1 MFAVA
6 SMHPSIMYLI
16 GSWLVV
22 SEETG
27 PVEALVTD
35 HLNMKVKNYYRTRK
49 TQKVYLILQKNNNSV
64 WKAFGDIKRETDLK
78 KIAIASGLDPLD
90 LVFIRNQGNDWQ
102 MKLEKIYLFLKT
114 KKVRSALIL
123 TKFYKTRRYRLFFD
137 RLKEKDGINILVQPD
152 NPLYKE
158 KLKLWWKKT
167 TYSNY
172 FLSEYVRMF
181 YHYFKKILLFEF
193 FHS

>member
-1 MFAVA
+1 MKFLIVGFILIMLLMFAVA

-114 KKVRSALIL
+114 
-123 TKFYKTRRYRLFFD
+123 
-137 RLKEKDGINILVQPD
+137 
-152 NPLYKE
+152 
-158 KLKLWWKKT
+158 
-167 TYSNY
+167 
-172 FLSEYVRMF
+172 
-181 YHYFKKILLFEF
+181 
-193 FHS
+193 